1 MIKPTVFNKE
11 PARSGTE
18 KIERLP
24 PSAKLVY
31 KVLETSDQIT
41 QKDIAA
47 RSYLPNRTVRYA
59 LGRLRAENLIVESFC
74 FRDARQ
80 SLYGL
85 QNSPAPASQ

>member
-1 MIKPTVFNKE
+1 MVMNRMIKSTIYAQE
-11 PARSGTE
+11 PLRSADDR
-18 KIERLP
+18 IERLP

-31 KVLETSDQIT
+31 MVLETSGQLT
-41 QKDIAA
+41 QKDIVA

-80 SLYGL
+80 SIYQLHKCV
-85 QNSPAPASQ
+85 

>member
-1 MIKPTVFNKE
+1 MIKTTVYTQE
-11 PARSGTE
+11 SLPPANNR
-18 KIERLP
+18 IERLP
-24 PSAKLVY
+24 PSAKLVF
-31 KVLETSDQIT
+31 KVLEVSGQLT

-59 LGRLRAENLIVESFC
+59 LGRLRSENLIVESFC

-85 QNSPAPASQ
+85 QNHGATIS